1 MGYEKQNFVDHIVDS
16 SGNVTQVGTTLKAEH
31 LANMED
37 GILENEAAI
46 ADVAEAVTQNLYN
59 KELAVYG
66 KYRSKGTEVKGTACY
81 TGLIPVKPNT
91 QYCISVDQAVVDEI
105 GFGFTT
111 AVPQYD
117 ADGTYTAAAT
127 LSGSGSSACI
137 PFFTDADTYYVSVN
151 FFLSQTFDE
160 DMFNTFIDSIVMEY
174 GSCRGYE
181 NSEYQGERSN
191 VGGLTLTHRYK
202 GKKWISCGT
211 SITWYNAHTYSAGLH
226 TGELCRGYQYHVC
239 KALGLLLTNDGISGS
254 TLGNKSTSSFINR
267 YTSIDWT
274 AYDLV
279 TIEYGVNDLGSV
291 ITVGESTED
300 ANTDTFAGCLKTV
313 LDYIISQNP
322 TIRIVLCTDPDVR
335 GSSVNSN
342 GNYLEDY
349 TKVTKE
355 IANLYRLPV
364 CDWFYNSGI
373 SDLTRGDSTLD
384 YLTADGT
391 HPNDAGHERMGYELI
406 KTLLY

>member
-1 MGYEKQNFVDHIVDS
+1 MAYVKRELVDD
-16 SGNVTQVGTTLKAEH
+16 VTPLDKDLVGH
-31 LANMED
+31 MQD
-37 GILENEAAI
+37 GIVANEKAI
-46 ADVAEAVTQNLYN
+46 ADVAETASRNLYD
-59 KELAVYG
+59 KTLAVYG
-66 KYRSKGTEVKGTACY
+66 KYRSKGTEIKGAACY
-81 TGLIPVKPNT
+81 TGCIPVKPNT
-91 QYCISVDQAVVDEI
+91 QYCVSVDQAVVDAI

-111 AVPQYD
+111 SVAQYD
-117 ADGTYTAAAT
+117 AESAYLGTAS

-137 PFFTDADTYYVSVN
+137 PFITGADTYWVSVN
-151 FFLSQTFDE
+151 FFMSQTFDE
-160 DMFNTFIDSIVMEY
+160 DIFATFVDSIVLEY
-174 GSCRGYE
+174 GSCRSHEHAAYREDVASLPDGVL
-181 NSEYQGERSN
+181 SF
-191 VGGLTLTHRYK
+191 GGLALINRYK

-226 TGELCRGYQYHVC
+226 TGELCRGYQHYVC

-254 TLGNKSTSSFINR
+254 TLGNKSSSSFINR
-267 YTSIDWT
+267 YASIDWT

-291 ITVGESTED
+291 IPVGEATED

-313 LDYIISQNP
+313 IEYIVAQNP
-322 TIRIVLCTDPDVR
+322 TIRIVICTDPDVR
-335 GSSVNSN
+335 GSANNAN
-342 GNYLEDY
+342 GNILADY
-349 TKVTKE
+349 ADVTKE
-355 IANLYRLPV
+355 IAKQYRLPV

-373 SDLTRGDSTLD
+373 SELTRGSSSLD